1 MARHGKDY
9 LAGISGAREV
19 WLNGE
24 RIHDV
29 TQHPQLRNAAEMMA
43 ALYDQQH
50 EAAADCLVRNPDTGN
65 PMNASHLVPRSRED
79 LDRRHRAIKTAAQ
92 MTIGLIGR
100 SPDYM
105 NVIVAGHAGRADV
118 WRRHGN
124 EHGAENLI
132 AFQKEVAAQDLALT
146 HAAVNPTVDMSC
158 DETAAVGGTM
168 ALHKVADTDHG
179 IVVRGARALATLAPF
194 SDELFIAP
202 MKPIP
207 ATANKHALAFSIPL
221 GTPGLKLMCRDSF
234 SLSSNTYDHPLSSRL
249 DEQDAFVI
257 FDNVEIPKRRLF
269 LDGNAPLANE
279 IANCGWPANAMQ
291 QVTIRAIAKLEF
303 AYDIAVRMVEV
314 VNGSSAANSELL
326 GEINSYL
333 ELTRAGLRAAEV
345 DAHEYGNGTWFCND
359 APFRALRPSLP
370 KWFPRVFEILKL
382 IGSHNLLTTPSLREL
397 KNPEL
402 RPLLDEFYQGAKGV
416 SAADRIQLFRI
427 AWDFVGTALAGRND
441 LYERFYLASAKTG
454 YIICHAMSSAERN
467 RAILDRVLADG
478 KRCVE

>member
-1 MARHGKDY
+1 MARNGKDY
-9 LAGISGAREV
+9 LAGIASAREV

-24 RIHDV
+24 RVSDV
-29 TQHPQLRNAAEMMA
+29 TQHPHLRNAAEMMA
-43 ALYDQQH
+43 TLYDLQH
-50 EAAADCLVRNPDTGN
+50 EAAADCLVRNPDTGK
-65 PMNASHLVPRSRED
+65 PMNASHIIPRSRED

-92 MTIGLIGR
+92 KTIGLIGR

-105 NVIVAGHAGRADV
+105 NVILAGHAGRADV

-124 EHGAENLI
+124 ERGAENLI
-132 AFQKEVAAQDLALT
+132 AFHKEVAAKDLALT
-146 HAAVNPTVDMSC
+146 HAVINPTVDMSC

-168 ALHKVADTDHG
+168 ALHKVSDTEQG

-194 SDELFIAP
+194 SDELFIYP

-207 ATANKHALAFSIPL
+207 ATANLHALAFSIPL

-234 SLSSNTYDHPLSSRL
+234 SISSNMYDHPLSLRL
-249 DEQDAFVI
+249 DEQDAFVL
-257 FDNVEIPKRRLF
+257 FDNVEIPKHRLF

-279 IANCGWPANAMQ
+279 ITQCGGTANAMQ
-291 QVTIRAIAKLEF
+291 QVIIRAIAKLEF
-303 AYDIAVRMVEV
+303 AYDIAIRMVEV
-314 VNGSSAANSELL
+314 INGGSPANSELL
-326 GEINSYL
+326 GEISSYL
-333 ELTRAGLRAAEV
+333 ELTRAGLRAAEA

-382 IGSHNLLTTPSLREL
+382 IGSHNLLTTPTLREL
-397 KNPEL
+397 GNPVL
-402 RPLLDEFYQGAKGV
+402 RPLLDEFYQGARGV
-416 SAADRIQLFRI
+416 SAADRIQLFRV

-454 YIICHAMSSAERN
+454 YMICHAMSAPGRDRS
-467 RAILDRVLADG
+467 ILDRVLAEG